1 MKYDIID
8 QAYDIIVHDN
18 AYDISNDM
26 QYDIDYDI
34 IVLNY
39 DIIVHIIPMISYM
52 ICSMISYMILCMIS
66 YINIIYDIIYI
77 II

>member
-39 DIIVHIIPMISYM
+39 DIIVVHIISMISYM
-52 ICSMISYMILCMIS
+52 ICSMI
-66 YINIIYDIIYI
+66 
-77 II
+77 

>member
-8 QAYDIIVHDN
+8 QADDIIVHDN

-39 DIIVHIIPMISYM
+39 DNVVHIIPMISYM
-52 ICSMISYMILCMIS
+52 ICSMI
-66 YINIIYDIIYI
+66 
-77 II
+77 